1 MADFKEDDI
10 NKKKELY
17 FNDDS
22 YNYDNLIELDK
33 ALNEYNIMI
42 KYRELFTDMKERLE
56 KKDTLKNSKN
66 NALKEVSKEEDKLIK
81 LNAKRNKKGL
91 FGKPKNDEKWI
102 FEYKEVLNKI
112 INYYNVFDDAC
123 FNDLVFL
130 KLTQDSTI
138 LEVLK
143 LISSNYLYF
152 VNQAFKKDENANIN
166 DVTKQF
172 EDLKDYI
179 NNNNFTLL
187 NNIALLDDKP
197 MKQLISDKYNLE
209 HVKISED
216 ALMDENIEKTI
227 DDIELFIKYEDI
239 VASWINIDDVSLYL
253 NYTNLLNS
261 EKAHE

>member
-1 MADFKEDDI
+1 M
-10 NKKKELY
+10 
-17 FNDDS
+17 
-22 YNYDNLIELDK
+22 
-33 ALNEYNIMI
+33 
-42 KYRELFTDMKERLE
+42 
-56 KKDTLKNSKN
+56 
-66 NALKEVSKEEDKLIK
+66 
-81 LNAKRNKKGL
+81 
-91 FGKPKNDEKWI
+91 FGKPKNDEKWL
-102 FEYKEVLNKI
+102 FEYKEVLNSI
-112 INYYNVFDDAC
+112 INHYNEFDDAC

-179 NNNNFTLL
+179 NNNSFTLL

-227 DDIELFIKYEDI
+227 GDIETFIKYEDI
-239 VASWINIDDVSLYL
+239 LASWINIDDVSLYL